1 VATDAAGWRHILYV
15 RRDVRTG
22 HYRALVLRLRDF
34 RTIAD
39 LVETDSRVLYAP
51 STSTP
56 GKGYLLYVRA
66 GNLLAHPFD
75 PDSLRVSGEA
85 MPIASKVYFFVPTG
99 AADFSVSNTGALAY
113 QSYVSRSQL
122 AWVDRTGNQLAT
134 VGPGKINLKSARL
147 SPDGQRLAT
156 AIYDIERGEQ
166 DLWIFDL
173 NTNSGRRLSS
183 ERALRDAPVWS
194 PDSTKVAFLHQAD
207 DMPPRVHLRGV
218 GENDTE
224 ETTPAGDFQMPTDW
238 SPDGRFVAFG
248 NTGFPRFANETQG
261 DVWVFDLARNR
272 KAIPLLTTRF
282 HEANPAFSPDGKW
295 LAFTSDESGRAEVY
309 LQAFQS
315 GDIPSL
321 TGERYRVS
329 GVGAQ
334 ALRWRRDKEEL
345 FYLDFDGR
353 VQAVPVRLSP
363 KPEFGPTT
371 ALFSIT
377 TEARAAIHSVL
388 GFDVSADGKRF
399 VVPVVS
405 SAQASSLIV
414 IQNWEALLPRRP

>member
-1 VATDAAGWRHILYV
+1 
-15 RRDVRTG
+15 
-22 HYRALVLRLRDF
+22 
-34 RTIAD
+34 
-39 LVETDSRVLYAP
+39 
-51 STSTP
+51 
-56 GKGYLLYVRA
+56 
-66 GNLLAHPFD
+66 
-75 PDSLRVSGEA
+75 
-85 MPIASKVYFFVPTG
+85 M
-99 AADFSVSNTGALAY
+99 
-113 QSYVSRSQL
+113 
-122 AWVDRTGNQLAT
+122 
-134 VGPGKINLKSARL
+134 
-147 SPDGQRLAT
+147 
-156 AIYDIERGEQ
+156 
-166 DLWIFDL
+166 
-173 NTNSGRRLSS
+173 
-183 ERALRDAPVWS
+183 
-194 PDSTKVAFLHQAD
+194 
-207 DMPPRVHLRGV
+207 
-218 GENDTE
+218 
-224 ETTPAGDFQMPTDW
+224 
-238 SPDGRFVAFG
+238 
-248 NTGFPRFANETQG
+248 
-261 DVWVFDLARNR
+261 FDLARNR

-315 GDIPSL
+315 GDIPNL

-329 GVGAQ
+329 GAGAQ
-334 ALRWRRDKEEL
+334 ALRWRRDGKEL